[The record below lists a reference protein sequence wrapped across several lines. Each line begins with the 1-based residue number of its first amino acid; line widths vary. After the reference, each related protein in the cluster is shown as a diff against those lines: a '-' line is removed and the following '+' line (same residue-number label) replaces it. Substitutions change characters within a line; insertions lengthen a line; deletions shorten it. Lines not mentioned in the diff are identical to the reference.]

1 MPIHNQIR
9 LLSTHDQSNN
19 NWVNKYNVFSLLIK
33 ARAYAAAGPTGM
45 RGSEVRSYGARYFAL
60 PFVIDDFDKLN
71 YYWQNNSIQL
81 SESAQELLNTQA
93 RIETANGQLTHYE
106 FEGFFYHFGQY
117 KGKEIFLANGQKSSI
132 ERFHYAID
140 VHTQFPCQNLPLLSH
155 IITGPAEEVEELE
168 NIVTCK
174 CFKFFKRKNK
184 KQSALRKLMGGI
196 SLIWKS
202 NSILRLNKSGDAR
215 DYNP

>member
-1 MPIHNQIR
+1 MPIHNQIQ
-9 LLSTHDQSNN
+9 LLSIHDQSKN

-33 ARAYAAAGPTGM
+33 ARAYAAAGPTLM
-45 RGSEVRSYGARYFAL
+45 SGSEVRSYGARYFAL

-81 SESAQELLNTQA
+81 SESAQDLLKTQA
-93 RIETANGQLTHYE
+93 DIETANGQFTYYE

-132 ERFHYAID
+132 EWFHYAID
-140 VHTQFPCQNLPLLSH
+140 VHTRFFCQNLPLLSH

-168 NIVTCK
+168 KIVTCK
-174 CFKFFKRKNK
+174 CFKFFKRKN
-184 KQSALRKLMGGI
+184 RI
-196 SLIWKS
+196 RSLFERIIWS
-202 NSILRLNKSGDAR
+202 PVRFFVNLLFNR
-215 DYNP
+215 